1 MAPAD
6 GRAAESGSVEH
17 GRGAGVLY
25 CRLVVRGVVRAT
37 EAAVVDLGAEQTIVA
52 CPAACA
58 PARSGG
64 WAEPAEEPALGNHA
78 CPCAGGGPCAV
89 VFYCLDAAA
98 LLTAGI
104 PEALRFRGADGAPAV
119 PDADLRGG
127 AGTRTS
133 RGGADLWRGGARAP
147 AGPRL
152 EPRIGACARFGWF
165 VIQGRNSLRSWRCVF
180 RQRAFSLNFG
190 SWDPHRSMRLE
201 K

>member
-119 PDADLRGG
+119 PDADALRDLF
-127 AGTRTS
+127 
-133 RGGADLWRGGARAP
+133 RGPAEGDATWMCALLEQEAAAAP
-147 AGPRL
+147 YR
-152 EPRIGACARFGWF
+152 EVRFGASQELF
-165 VIQGRNSLRSWRCVF
+165 LRNSVVVILGFCRPGPCFGGRRRAQQVSRSI
-180 RQRAFSLNFG
+180 
-190 SWDPHRSMRLE
+190 
-201 K
+201 

>member
-78 CPCAGGGPCAV
+78 CPCAGEGGPCAV

-119 PDADLRGG
+119 PDADALRDLF
-127 AGTRTS
+127 
-133 RGGADLWRGGARAP
+133 RGP
-147 AGPRL
+147 AEGDATWMCALL
-152 EPRIGACARFGWF
+152 EQELFL
-165 VIQGRNSLRSWRCVF
+165 RNSVVVILGFCRPGPCFGGRRRAQQVSRSI
-180 RQRAFSLNFG
+180 
-190 SWDPHRSMRLE
+190 
-201 K
+201 